1 MPSSSSSEEDLSKF
15 QEAADTTLYNDSLF
29 KGEQASKGDKL
40 KAVPPSQRIIEEED
54 ESFRKELHVTPEFQ
68 SHVAKH
74 LTKLLDSQLDI
85 NDFGVSNDQ
94 KSKETSKNSEGKDQ
108 SRHILKPKRHNAAG
122 NLKEVDGQSNSGGVR
137 LFGASAVFLS
147 NMNITP
153 QSNRRRK
160 RGRKFASFSSG
171 SESSSEDSDSDD
183 MQKLS
188 AAAVS
193 SDWVLSGAATKGW
206 ANKEGKIERCVMNKA
221 GILVPVKDDLSRGY
235 ESLNEIGS
243 SNNNSKEVVNSRS
256 KDDMACLKLSR
267 RKPSHLETELAA
279 SFSSVVSIGSDS
291 QADTSSLSHKCKRKK
306 LKKKKRRK
314 EQHSEDATTETT
326 EVEDVI
332 EERKKAKKERRKK
345 PKRLRV
351 EEKKAE
357 ESDLKKDCVPG
368 LIEEDDGIIT
378 EKWKR
383 REKRIKRKAK
393 KREARLKDFKQPAEG
408 FLKKKRSKSSRI
420 SKRDSKKKITKKVLR
435 LSEDLAKLMMT
446 PTEAS

>member
-15 QEAADTTLYNDSLF
+15 QEAADTTLYNDSLY
-29 KGEQASKGDKL
+29 KGRQVSKEDNL
-40 KAVPPSQRIIEEED
+40 TVVPPSQRIIEEED
-54 ESFRKELHVTPEFQ
+54 ESFRKEIRVTPEFQ

-85 NDFGVSNDQ
+85 NDFGVRNDQ
-94 KSKETSKNSEGKDQ
+94 KIKETTKKLEGQDQ
-108 SRHILKPKRHNAAG
+108 SRHILKPKRHNSAG
-122 NLKEVDGQSNSGGVR
+122 KCKESEEESNSGGVR

-153 QSNRRRK
+153 PLNRRRK

-206 ANKEGKIERCVMNKA
+206 TSKEGKIERCVMNKS
-221 GILVPVKDDLSRGY
+221 GILVPVKDDISRGY
-235 ESLNEIGS
+235 ESLTEIGS
-243 SNNNSKEVVNSRS
+243 SNNNSKEVVNLRA
-256 KDDMACLKLSR
+256 KDDMACLNLSR
-267 RKPSHLETELAA
+267 RKPSHLESELAA

-291 QADTSSLSHKCKRKK
+291 QADTSSKHHKCKKKK

-326 EVEDVI
+326 EVEDVV

-357 ESDLKKDCVPG
+357 ESDLIRDCVPG
-368 LIEEDDGIIT
+368 LIEEEDGEMI

-393 KREARLKDFKQPAEG
+393 REARAKDFKQPVDG
-408 FLKKKRSKSSRI
+408 FLKKKKNKSSRV